1 MAGNPLIDQGT
12 LNRLVAAVVVPNLP
26 QLTVTP
32 SYLGPEGISLNLEGE
47 AGLTLPTLTGTVTSP
62 QPFQLT
68 TVTVNLL
75 RTQSLAAAYKTQME
89 ADTRIG
95 PFDVIPDIPPGGPGI
110 TRYQVLNGQITSVR
124 ELRFAGQ
131 DPGWV
136 VTLRGYYLVNANLW
150 P

>member
-12 LNRLVAAVVVPNLP
+12 LNRLVAAIVVPNATELN
-26 QLTVTP
+26 VTP
-32 SYLGPEGISLNLEGE
+32 SFLGPEGIGLNLEGE

-75 RTQSLAAAYKTQME
+75 RTQPLAAVYKARME
-89 ADTRIG
+89 SDTRIG
-95 PFDVIPDIPPGGPGI
+95 PFDVIPDLPPGEGI
-110 TRYQVLNGQITSVR
+110 GRYQILNGQITSVR

-131 DPGWV
+131 DPGWI
-136 VTLRGYYLVNANLW
+136 VTLRGYYLVNSALW

>member
-12 LNRLVAAVVVPNLP
+12 LNRLIAAIVVPQSTELN
-26 QLTVTP
+26 VTP
-32 SYLGPEGISLNLEGE
+32 SYLGAEGISLNLEGE

-62 QPFQLT
+62 QPFQLA
-68 TVTVNLL
+68 TVAINLI
-75 RTQSLAAAYKTQME
+75 RSQPLANTYKTRME
-89 ADTRIG
+89 TNNLIG
-95 PFDVIPDIPPGGPGI
+95 PFDVIPDVPAGGPGI
-110 TRYQVLNGQITSVR
+110 GRYQIYNGQITGVR

-136 VTLRGYYLVNANLW
+136 VTIRGYYLVNSALW